1 MGVHEFS
8 RLTIFFKFPGLR
20 IEPLTLGLQVQH
32 SPPTPWGTPASKG
45 FIQEILLKRCYS
57 KDVTQ
62 EILLKRFDRFI
73 QEI

>member
-1 MGVHEFS
+1 MFIQINN
-8 RLTIFFKFPGLR
+8 LFKLPAPG
-20 IEPLTLGLQVQH
+20 IEPLTLGLQVQR

-62 EILLKRFDRFI
+62 EILLKRFDRFV